1 MLARV
6 ICPQCGN
13 VFDLAQAWDDEEAR
27 RFVELLSNF
36 PPSLIKPFYCYIKLF
51 KPSKQ
56 VLRWGRVL
64 KITRELDP
72 MIKEGYVLRNGSR
85 FPVSTAMWEA
95 AFSEMQHK
103 CSLTLPLA
111 NHGYLLEM
119 LSKQA
124 NKVAAIAEE
133 ELEVKRR
140 QGQHRASHAVTQD
153 KGLQPVAAVVT
164 KPKSLPPVDWQ
175 GALSKVKKED

>member
-13 VFDLAQAWDDEEAR
+13 VFDLQQAWDDEEAR
-27 RFVELLSNF
+27 RFVDLLSNL
-36 PPSLIKPFYCYIKLF
+36 PPSLVKPFYCYIKLF

-56 VLRWGRVL
+56 VLRWGRVI
-64 KITRELDP
+64 KIARELEP

-85 FPVSTAMWEA
+85 FPVSTSMWEA
-95 AFSEMQHK
+95 AFNEMVGK
-103 CSLTLPLA
+103 NSLTLPLA

-119 LSKQA
+119 LAKQA
-124 NKVAAIAEE
+124 NKVAAIHEE

-140 QGQHRASHAVTQD
+140 QGLHRASNTVKQD
-153 KGLQPVAAVVT
+153 KGLQPVAAVVA

-175 GALSKVKKED
+175 GALSKLKKED